1 MPEHININGIST
13 PGDINYAGRRSPC
26 RNGSRKLSTAAVI
39 VAALLAAG
47 FGLVFWLV
55 PSYAD
60 DLWYGLRNAHYIR
73 GLVPDVDWQGVAE
86 TIQEHFATD
95 NARLPNVIMSVAVIM
110 PKWICALIS
119 TLLWFYAIRK
129 IFSLA
134 GIGKGKGLLP
144 VALGVFFISFLLPWF
159 EAFGA
164 LAYQLAY
171 IWGTAIVMWCMG
183 RFVGEHDKVNRSKR
197 QAALCFAAGLLLG
210 VWHEGF
216 SVTFMAFGAMITV
229 LDRHRYLNKRNVLM
243 LAGCFIG
250 TLYLFILSPAMDR
263 ADGLHEGLSASKL
276 MITAL
281 GEPAF
286 MLLCLVWLILLCFRA
301 TRPRLKE
308 ASKRQALIF
317 AISLTAGAA
326 VNFMI
331 HLLSVNSPRAGWCGQ
346 IFSII
351 AIIVLIGIAFPTRYN
366 PGRQKGITVKAVAA
380 CLLLAI
386 SFLRLGASD
395 FYAIKL
401 HNEFPRVIAE
411 AGASPVHQAF
421 TDFPTEFDAPLI
433 CAFFPDFT
441 FYTAEANRKFMMHF
455 YDFEDEGFA
464 VVPSKLAQTA
474 LNAGQAI
481 ESDRQIRLFGPYLF
495 TAVENMPEITGQA
508 GEFTADVSFG
518 PLTRRGQRVLYYR
531 YTSRADGN
539 DYYWLYP
546 WRSVPFCLLSA
557 PRSVR
562 NIDFHQK
569 TAQN

>member
-1 MPEHININGIST
+1 M
-13 PGDINYAGRRSPC
+13 
-26 RNGSRKLSTAAVI
+26 I
-39 VAALLAAG
+39 VSALLAAG
-47 FGLVFWLV
+47 FGLAFWLV

-60 DLWYGLRNAHYIR
+60 DLWYGLRNAHFIR
-73 GLVPDVDWQGVAE
+73 ELVPDVDWQGVAE

-95 NARLPNVIMSVAVIM
+95 NARLPNVIMSFAVLM

-171 IWGTAIVMWCMG
+171 IWGTAIVLWCMG
-183 RFVGEHDKVNRSKR
+183 MFVRDSQKPNKTNWSDW

-216 SVTFMAFGAMITV
+216 SVTFMAFGAMMTV

-263 ADGLHEGLSASKL
+263 ANGLHEGLSASKL

-286 MLLCLVWLILLCFRA
+286 MLLCLVWLILLCFRSI
-301 TRPRLKE
+301 RPRLKE
-308 ASKRQALIF
+308 ATGPQALIF
-317 AISLTAGAA
+317 AVSLTAGGA

-351 AIIVLIGIAFPTRYN
+351 AIIVLIGIAFPTLYS
-366 PGRQKGITVKAVAA
+366 PERQKGITLKAVAA
-380 CLLLAI
+380 WLLLAVC
-386 SFLRLGASD
+386 FLRLGASD
-395 FYAIKL
+395 YYALKL

-464 VVPSKLAQTA
+464 VVPSKLAQTTR
-474 LNAGQAI
+474 NSGRPV
-481 ESDRQIRLFGPYLF
+481 ESDLDIRLFGPFLF
-495 TAVENMPEITGQA
+495 TSSENMPENSGHF
-508 GEFTADVSFG
+508 GEFTADVNFG
-518 PLTRRGQRVLYYR
+518 PLTRRGQRILYYR

-569 TAQN
+569 TEQN